1 MNKLEFLEKM
11 EEVDAL
17 IADGK
22 YDLAVE
28 ICDTLNLSGVKEPR
42 RLQNIAK
49 AYERCRRY
57 KEAEVLLQRVRR
69 QVPRSRGVLFRLCSV
84 SVRAGE
90 LEDAKDYLSDFID
103 LAPTDPERL
112 ILEYRIAEAENRPD
126 AERITILEKYLSEE
140 TDDRWMYTLAE
151 LYVRNGREEE
161 AAGVLNAI
169 VLWFDSGRYVAK
181 AHAMLVKLGYEE
193 APAEALE
200 DVPVVPET
208 RTEFPEVEFETPE
221 EVAQQVAEES
231 EEAPEEASEEE
242 EEEPAEEAPAEEA
255 EEAAPAAE
263 IEEAEAE
270 VSEAAGTPEEAP
282 SEDAAEEE
290 PAEEAETEA
299 PEAEDEHIVVNI
311 TNPRDSGHI
320 LRRLDEEDDAVW
332 AQVFDAEDEK
342 EAAAEM
348 PQEEAAEALQEA
360 VPEEAEAAE
369 YGELAEEAAEE
380 AVEEVEEARAAFD
393 AEEFEDDEYDVDE
406 EDDDAEEAVVELPEE
421 AAPAEE
427 VAEAIPEAAAEETKE
442 VTEAVEE
449 AAAEAALPEEE
460 AAEAEEPVQKAPEE
474 TAAPLGNFKQEE
486 YGEVIAAEIRRRK
499 EERIKFGNIPV
510 EPDMSTSIWH
520 FIAYGETDELA
531 LECAREHVKEIAG
544 INKNCPGKLLK
555 ISAEKIGKASI
566 VSSLDRF
573 LGNVVIVE
581 RVSLLSDEQLQEFAK
596 VLDHDDMSLLTVF
609 TDNRENIINV
619 LKRVPALAGAFSAV
633 YEGKKYTAD
642 DLILA
647 AESYLRGEEAR
658 LSDAAEAVVR
668 NYAEDILQEK
678 RGFYRN
684 RVIAYVGKALEAAD
698 KGGFLGF
705 GAGRIDKNGILVVDA
720 KHFKNL

>member
-221 EVAQQVAEES
+221 EVARQESEES
-231 EEAPEEASEEE
+231 EEASAEEE
-242 EEEPAEEAPAEEA
+242 PAEEA

-263 IEEAEAE
+263 IEEAETE
-270 VSEAAGTPEEAP
+270 VSEAAGTP
-282 SEDAAEEE
+282 
-290 PAEEAETEA
+290 EEAETEA

-342 EAAAEM
+342 EAAAET
-348 PQEEAAEALQEA
+348 PQEEAAEVLQEA
-360 VPEEAEAAE
+360 VSEEAEAAEE

-380 AVEEVEEARAAFD
+380 AVEEVEEAHAAFD

-406 EDDDAEEAVVELPEE
+406 EDDDAEEAVGELPEE

-474 TAAPLGNFKQEE
+474 TAAPLGNFKHEE

-544 INKNCPGKLLK
+544 INPNCPGKLLK

-720 KHFKNL
+720 KHFRNL